1 MYNIK
6 ADYLKES
13 WTVIHVGEKI
23 FQEKGI
29 NCQWHNE
36 ADKILEKKSISY
48 KNLAYMDQFV
58 LIENFVFLTVQ

>member
-1 MYNIK
+1 MGKNKTQMSLKAKMYNIK

-36 ADKILEKKSISY
+36 ADKILEKKIN
-48 KNLAYMDQFV
+48 KL
-58 LIENFVFLTVQ
+58 